1 MRGRDAA
8 PLAALVLALSLMALT
23 GCGGGQAEQPGTAP
37 PVEQSAQATEL
48 PPVAELPDRSRPESA
63 VVFEPFPTEGAV
75 PEALAA
81 KIEAGQPTLILF
93 VDGAQKVSDEV
104 RAAADRALKEYTGAV
119 DLVLFDL
126 GKYVSVDASGLAVAK
141 ENELKKDENASRAVT
156 LARTLGVN
164 GLPYIVMTDD
174 QGYIVFRHRGLVDAP
189 YLLMHMERLTD

>member
-1 MRGRDAA
+1 MRRRDAA
-8 PLAALVLALSLMALT
+8 RLAPLALALSMTVLA
-23 GCGGGQAEQPGTAP
+23 GCGGGQVEQPGATAPAEQPTA
-37 PVEQSAQATEL
+37 ATEL
-48 PPVAELPDRSRPESA
+48 PPVAELPDRSRPETS
-63 VVFEPFPTEGAV
+63 VVFEPFPTGGAV

-93 VDGAQKVSDEV
+93 VDGAQKVTDEV
-104 RAAADRALKEYTGAV
+104 RAAADRALKDYTGAV

-126 GKYVSVDASGLAVAK
+126 GKYVSLDASGLAVAK
-141 ENELKKDENASRAVT
+141 ESELKKDENASRAVT